1 VEEEKEEMEKRGLIF
16 KEFYP
21 VNPPFGFAGIQ
32 IDEETGAL
40 RYLVVEPT
48 LTEEEGRILEEVKH
62 RLIERIDIPLE
73 VLRDESKME
82 EYLKR
87 EIKRVLGRFRGK
99 VAEEAEE
106 KFIYYLKRD
115 FLGYG
120 RIDILMRD
128 PNIEDISCNGVKTP
142 IYVWHR
148 RYESLPTN
156 VSYDSEE
163 ELDAIVRRLAYRSG
177 HQISIAHPILE
188 GTLPEG
194 YRIHLTLDEVSKR
207 GNTFTIRK
215 FRANPYTIIDLI
227 NFGTLS
233 TEIAAYLWILI
244 DNLRSIMI
252 CGATASGKTSLLNAI
267 GMFIRPEMKVVTIE
281 EVRELRLHENWIPMV
296 TRPSFQPG
304 VEEVTLYDLLRS
316 ALRQRPDYIIVGEV
330 RGEEAYTLF
339 QAIAVGHGGLCTI
352 HADSVDAAIKRLL
365 TKPMNIP
372 KMMLPLMN
380 VLILIRRVKLGEEIA
395 RRIVAVEEI
404 TGISPDGEVMLE
416 RRYEWNPGDDSFIYH
431 SPSGREKDVYQR
443 ITETMHISREKLME
457 EQARRER
464 ILRWMVEKGMN
475 TYEEVSRVIRDYYLK
490 PEEVYSAARLGSE
503 R

>member
-1 VEEEKEEMEKRGLIF
+1 MEEERLEMERRGLIF

-48 LTEEEGRILEEVKH
+48 LTEEERGILAEVKH

-73 VLRDESKME
+73 VLRDEEKME

-87 EIKRVLGRFRGK
+87 EIKRVLRRFRGK

-120 RIDILMRD
+120 KIDILMKD
-128 PNIEDISCNGVKTP
+128 PNIEDISCNGIRTP

-304 VEEVTLYDLLRS
+304 VEEVSLYDLLRS

-395 RRIVAVEEI
+395 RRVVAVEEI

-416 RRYEWNPGDDSFIYH
+416 RRYEWNPEDDSFIYH
-431 SPSGREKDVYQR
+431 PSSGRGRDVYGQ
-443 ITETMHISREKLME
+443 IMEMTHIPREKLME

-475 TYEEVSRVIRDYYLK
+475 TYEEVSKVIRDYYLK
-490 PEEVYSAARLGSE
+490 PEEVYSAARMGAE

>member
-1 VEEEKEEMEKRGLIF
+1 MEEREELEKRGLIF

-48 LTEEEGRILEEVKH
+48 LTEEESHILNEVKD

-73 VLRDESKME
+73 VLRNEEKME
-82 EYLKR
+82 EYLKE
-87 EIKRVLGRFRGK
+87 EIKRVLKRFRRR

-120 RIDILMRD
+120 KIDILMRD
-128 PNIEDISCNGVKTP
+128 PNIEDISCNGVRTP

-177 HQISIAHPILE
+177 HQISVAHPILE

-194 YRIHLTLDEVSKR
+194 YRVHLTLDEISKR

-233 TEIAAYLWILI
+233 TEIAAYLWILVE
-244 DNLRSIMI
+244 NLRSIMI

-352 HADSVDAAIKRLL
+352 HAESVDAAIKRLL

-372 KMMLPLMN
+372 KMMMPLMN
-380 VLILIRRVKLGEEIA
+380 VLILIRRIKIGDEIA

-416 RRYEWNPGDDSFIYH
+416 RRYEWNPEDDSFIYH
-431 SPSGREKDVYQR
+431 PPSGWGRDVYRQIMEMKH
-443 ITETMHISREKLME
+443 ITREKLME
-457 EQARRER
+457 EQAKRGR

-475 TYEEVSRVIRDYYLK
+475 TYEEVAQVIRDYYMK
-490 PEEVYSAARLGSE
+490 PEEIYSAARLGAE

>member
-1 VEEEKEEMEKRGLIF
+1 MEERLEMERRGLIF

-48 LTEEEGRILEEVKH
+48 LTEEEKGILTEVKH

-73 VLRDESKME
+73 VLKDEEKME

-87 EIKRVLGRFRGK
+87 EIKRVLRRFRGK

-120 RIDILMRD
+120 KIDILMKD
-128 PNIEDISCNGVKTP
+128 PNIEDISCNGVRTP

-163 ELDAIVRRLAYRSG
+163 ELDAIVRRLAYRAG

-233 TEIAAYLWILI
+233 PEIAAYLWILV

-304 VEEVTLYDLLRS
+304 VEEISLYDLLRS

-395 RRIVAVEEI
+395 RRVVAVEEI

-416 RRYEWNPGDDSFIYH
+416 RRYEWNPEDDSFIYH
-431 SPSGREKDVYQR
+431 PPSGRGRDVYRQ
-443 ITETMHISREKLME
+443 IMETMHIPREKLME

-475 TYEEVSRVIRDYYLK
+475 TYEEVSKVIRDYYLK
-490 PEEVYSAARLGSE
+490 PE
-503 R
+503 

>member
-1 VEEEKEEMEKRGLIF
+1 MEEERLEMERRGLIF

-48 LTEEEGRILEEVKH
+48 LTEEEKGILTEVKH

-73 VLRDESKME
+73 VLRDEEKME

-87 EIKRVLGRFRGK
+87 EIKRVLRRFRGK

-120 RIDILMRD
+120 KIDILMKD
-128 PNIEDISCNGVKTP
+128 PNIEDISCNGVRTP

-163 ELDAIVRRLAYRSG
+163 ELDAIVRRLAYRAG

-304 VEEVTLYDLLRS
+304 VEEVSLYDLLRS

-395 RRIVAVEEI
+395 RRVVAVEEI

-416 RRYEWNPGDDSFIYH
+416 RRYEWNPEDDSFIYH
-431 SPSGREKDVYQR
+431 PPSGRGRDVYRQ
-443 ITETMHISREKLME
+443 IMETMHIPREKLME

-475 TYEEVSRVIRDYYLK
+475 TYEEVSKVIRDYYLK
-490 PEEVYSAARLGSE
+490 PEEVYSAARMGAG

>member
-1 VEEEKEEMEKRGLIF
+1 MEEERLEMERRGLIF

-48 LTEEEGRILEEVKH
+48 LTEEERGILAEVKH

-73 VLRDESKME
+73 VLRDEEKME
-82 EYLKR
+82 EYLKS
-87 EIKRVLGRFRGK
+87 EIKRVLRRFRGK

-120 RIDILMRD
+120 KIDILMKD
-128 PNIEDISCNGVKTP
+128 PNIEDISCNGIRTP

-304 VEEVTLYDLLRS
+304 VEEVSLYDLLRS

-395 RRIVAVEEI
+395 RRVVAVEEI

-416 RRYEWNPGDDSFIYH
+416 RRYEWNPEDDSFIYH
-431 SPSGREKDVYQR
+431 PPSGRGRDVYGQ
-443 ITETMHISREKLME
+443 IMEMTHIPREKLME

-475 TYEEVSRVIRDYYLK
+475 TYEEVSKVIRDYYLK
-490 PEEVYSAARLGSE
+490 PEEVYSAARMGAE

>member
-1 VEEEKEEMEKRGLIF
+1 MEKEMEKRGLIF

-32 IDEETGAL
+32 IDEETGGL

-48 LTEEEGRILEEVKH
+48 LTEEESHILRGIKH

-73 VLRDESKME
+73 VLRDEEKIE
-82 EYLKR
+82 GYLKE
-87 EIKRVLGRFRGK
+87 EIRRVLRRFRGK
-99 VAEEAEE
+99 IAEESEE

-120 RIDILMRD
+120 RIDILMKD
-128 PNIEDISCNGVKTP
+128 PNIEDISCNGVRTP

-148 RYESLPTN
+148 HYESLPTN

-163 ELDAIVRRLAYRSG
+163 ELDAIVRRLAYRAG
-177 HQISIAHPILE
+177 HQISVAHPIME

-194 YRIHLTLDEVSKR
+194 YRVHLTLDEVSKR
-207 GNTFTIRK
+207 GDTFTIRK
-215 FRANPYTIIDLI
+215 LRANPYTIIDLI
-227 NFGTLS
+227 NLGTLS
-233 TEIAAYLWILI
+233 PEIAAYLWILV

-352 HADSVDAAIKRLL
+352 HAESVDAALKRLL

-372 KMMLPLMN
+372 KMMMPLMN
-380 VLILIRRVKLGEEIA
+380 ALVLIRRVKLGEEVA
-395 RRIVAVEEI
+395 RRVVSIEEI
-404 TGISPDGEVMLE
+404 TGVSPEGELMLE
-416 RRYEWNPGDDSFIYH
+416 RRYEWNPEDDSFIYH
-431 SPSGREKDVYQR
+431 PPTGEEKDVYQQIMEMR
-443 ITETMHISREKLME
+443 HISKEKLRI

-464 ILRWMVEKGMN
+464 ILRWMVEKGMH
-475 TYEEVSRVIRDYYLK
+475 TYEEVSQIIRDYYLK
-490 PEEVYSAARLGSE
+490 PDEVYSAARLGAE

>member
-1 VEEEKEEMEKRGLIF
+1 VEERLEMERRGLIF

-48 LTEEEGRILEEVKH
+48 LTEEEKGILTEVKH

-73 VLRDESKME
+73 VLKDEEKME

-87 EIKRVLGRFRGK
+87 EIKRVLRRFRGK

-120 RIDILMRD
+120 EIDILMKD
-128 PNIEDISCNGVKTP
+128 PNIEDISCNGVRTP

-163 ELDAIVRRLAYRSG
+163 ELDAIVRRLAYRAG

-233 TEIAAYLWILI
+233 TEIAAYLWILV

-304 VEEVTLYDLLRS
+304 VEEISLYDLLRS

-372 KMMLPLMN
+372 KMMMPLMN
-380 VLILIRRVKLGEEIA
+380 VLILIRRVKMGEEIA
-395 RRIVAVEEI
+395 RRVVAVEEV

-416 RRYEWNPGDDSFIYH
+416 RRYEWNPEDDSFIYH
-431 SPSGREKDVYQR
+431 PPSGRGRDVYRQ
-443 ITETMHISREKLME
+443 IMEMTHIPREKLME

-464 ILRWMVEKGMN
+464 ILRWMVERGMN
-475 TYEEVSRVIRDYYLK
+475 TYEEVSKVIRDYYLK
-490 PEEVYSAARLGSE
+490 PEEVYSAARMGAG

>member
-1 VEEEKEEMEKRGLIF
+1 
-16 KEFYP
+16 
-21 VNPPFGFAGIQ
+21 
-32 IDEETGAL
+32 
-40 RYLVVEPT
+40 
-48 LTEEEGRILEEVKH
+48 
-62 RLIERIDIPLE
+62 
-73 VLRDESKME
+73 
-82 EYLKR
+82 
-87 EIKRVLGRFRGK
+87 GK

-120 RIDILMRD
+120 KIDILMKD
-128 PNIEDISCNGVKTP
+128 PNIEDISCNGIRTP

-304 VEEVTLYDLLRS
+304 VEEVSLYDLLRS

-395 RRIVAVEEI
+395 RRVVAVEEI

-416 RRYEWNPGDDSFIYH
+416 RRYEWNPEDDSFIYH
-431 SPSGREKDVYQR
+431 PPSGRGRDVYGQ
-443 ITETMHISREKLME
+443 IMEMTHIPREKLME

-475 TYEEVSRVIRDYYLK
+475 TYEEVSKVIRDYYLK
-490 PEEVYSAARLGSE
+490 PEEVYSAARMGAE

>member
-1 VEEEKEEMEKRGLIF
+1 MAEEELKREGLIF

-21 VNPPFGFAGIQ
+21 INPPFGFAGIQ
-32 IDEETGAL
+32 IDEKTGAL

-48 LTEEEGRILEEVKH
+48 LTEEEDSILREVKR
-62 RLIERIDIPLE
+62 RLIDRIDIPLSVVKDE
-73 VLRDESKME
+73 GEMERYLRG
-82 EYLKR
+82 
-87 EIKRVLGRFRGK
+87 EIKGTLRRFRGK
-99 VAEEAEE
+99 IAKESEE

-120 RIDILMRD
+120 RIDILMKD
-128 PNIEDISCNGVKTP
+128 PNIEDISCNGVRTP

-148 RYESLPTN
+148 RYESMPTN
-156 VSYDSEE
+156 LSYDSEE

-177 HQISIAHPILE
+177 HQISVAHPILE

-194 YRIHLTLDEVSKR
+194 YRVHLTLDEISKR

-215 FRANPYTIIDLI
+215 LRANPYTIIDLI
-227 NFGTLS
+227 NLGTLS
-233 TEIAAYLWILI
+233 PEIAAYLWILI

-352 HADSVDAAIKRLL
+352 HAESVDAAIKRLL

-372 KMMLPLMN
+372 RMMLPLMN
-380 VLILIRRVKLGEEIA
+380 VLILIRRVKLGEEVA

-404 TGISPDGEVMLE
+404 TGISPDGEVMLQK
-416 RRYEWNPGDDSFIYH
+416 RYEWNPEDDSFIYH
-431 SPSGREKDVYQR
+431 PPTGEERSAYRQIMEMR
-443 ITETMHISREKLME
+443 HIPKERLME
-457 EQARRER
+457 EQERRER
-464 ILRWMVEKGMN
+464 ILRWMAEKGMS
-475 TYEEVSRVIRDYYLK
+475 TYEEVSQIIRDYYLK
-490 PEEVYSAARLGSE
+490 PDEVYSAARLGAE